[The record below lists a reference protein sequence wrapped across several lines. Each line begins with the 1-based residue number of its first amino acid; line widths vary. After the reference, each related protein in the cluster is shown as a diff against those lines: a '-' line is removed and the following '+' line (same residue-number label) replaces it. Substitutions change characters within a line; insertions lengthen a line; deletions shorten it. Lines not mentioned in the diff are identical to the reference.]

1 MATLRRSAVSL
12 NAFRQVRLPACER
25 KCWVVVKAWGCV
37 TCALGIRR
45 HSRQIHGLGCRDRAE
60 KVRQRGRGVIA
71 CRWRCVGRGR
81 RCRVS
86 RRELFESAFTCK
98 HHRSRFGDCGPAIKH
113 ASGHLAGR
121 CPSAAPLHVRFSRVT
136 RRKSVRHRNIN
147 ISINS
152 AELTRVLDNV
162 RTTPP
167 RQPLHHHSL
176 DKLLRLRLPPA
187 HLLATLAPQ
196 RQHPWPSPSIH
207 VFPRRQDICSITITA
222 IAHTPRV

>member
-25 KCWVVVKAWGCV
+25 KCWVVVKARGCV

-86 RRELFESAFTCK
+86 RRELFESALNS
-98 HHRSRFGDCGPAIKH
+98 HASIIAQGSGMPGRRSRRMR
-113 ASGHLAGR
+113 ASGHHLTGR
-121 CPSAAPLHVRFSRVT
+121 CHRAAPDVFSRVT
-136 RRKSVRHRNIN
+136 RRESTRHRNIF
-147 ISINS
+147 IN
-152 AELTRVLDNV
+152 LTQPRVTRVLENV

-167 RQPLHHHSL
+167 RRLLHHHSL

-187 HLLATLAPQ
+187 HLLATFAPQ
-196 RQHPWPSPSIH
+196 RQHPWPSPSVH
-207 VFPRRQDICSITITA
+207 VFPRQ
-222 IAHTPRV
+222 